1 MKKAGLLAVVT
12 LFAVTVLATASLG
25 NPFAKNYSSGDDRNS
40 ALSTG
45 GYLFFEISS
54 RDYYLIDTRDGRLW
68 KMNGEADNPDK
79 FMPVKYENAKGNAV
93 VQPEENSPK
102 NFPGRYMFGEI
113 SGHFNYMLD
122 TVTGKVWKLQGTPSK
137 PLKLILVPRM
147 DQ

>member
-1 MKKAGLLAVVT
+1 MKKAAVLIVFA
-12 LFAVTVLATASLG
+12 LFAVTILANSSFG
-25 NPFAKNYSSGDDRNS
+25 NPFANNRISGDDKNI

-45 GYLFFEISS
+45 GYLFIEIAS
-54 RDYYLIDTRDGRLW
+54 RDYYLINTRDGRLW

-79 FMPVKYENAKGNAV
+79 FMPVKYENSKGNAV
-93 VQPEENSPK
+93 VQPEESSPNS
-102 NFPGRYMFGEI
+102 FPGRYVFGES

-122 TVTGKVWKLQGTPSK
+122 TVTGKIWKLQGTPSK